1 MSKKSSHT
9 PLTPTKKL
17 ILTGWT
23 LLVVLITFM
32 LFRGAGG
39 RVLMAALVLM
49 PVIFGLLLGMR
60 MLDRFDEIAKSFG
73 LKPGPPSPPGPG
85 ASKTFD
91 DFLAFLKSHQSKGQF
106 TTTELRKFCEKRN
119 LQEATLIAIGHK
131 KGWFHEM
138 GGAYVI
144 SSEGDAMLQKFS

>member
-1 MSKKSSHT
+1 MSKKPPVP
-9 PLTPTKKL
+9 PLSPVKKL
-17 ILTGWT
+17 ILLGWT
-23 LLVVLITFM
+23 LFVIVLTLAI
-32 LFRGAGG
+32 FRGVDG
-39 RVLMAALVLM
+39 RIKLAALVLM

-60 MLDRFDEIAKSFG
+60 MLDRFDEMAKSFG
-73 LKPGPPSPPGPG
+73 FHPTPPTPPGPS
-85 ASKTFD
+85 AAKTFD
-91 DFLAFLKSHQSKGQF
+91 DFIAFLKSHQTKGQF

-131 KGWFHEM
+131 KSWFHEM

>member
-1 MSKKSSHT
+1 MSKKSPVP
-9 PLTPTKKL
+9 PLSPVKKL
-17 ILTGWT
+17 ILLGWT
-23 LLVVLITFM
+23 LFVVVLTLAI
-32 LFRGAGG
+32 FRGVDG
-39 RVLMAALVLM
+39 RIKLAALILM

-60 MLDRFDEIAKSFG
+60 MLDRFDEMAKSFG
-73 LKPGPPSPPGPG
+73 LKPSPPTPPGPG
-85 ASKTFD
+85 AAKTFD